1 VVEKQQ
7 GRHRV
12 IRGKDGDKMINLQ
25 RYWKALFLTSILI
38 LIGLLLFPS
47 TVMAKA
53 SKQLESLIKQREWGK
68 AFQIASPGGDAKLYH
83 QVYMLR
89 RFLTSLDNC
98 IENPTIGCFKGNV
111 GGWKG
116 LVKELNK
123 KPYFSKEFGSYL
135 NSQTEALRTKYS
147 QTTEELS
154 KAVKE
159 DMCQCKEI
167 ENALP
172 PTPSS
177 TALEK
182 VFDCY
187 AEVWAGSAKRYIYD
201 FGGTKMSD
209 MSPEMFELSER
220 IEKAEHAEWALQEK
234 IREEKRIK
242 SQEEARIKR
251 EKEKEEKK
259 RKEEKAFQAVSN
271 KAAKLGYKK
280 VLPYG
285 IARFLYKVKHGKINL
300 KEGLD
305 ALLWCKPESDDVKL
319 DNLFEISQILEDA
332 VIYHLSNFH
341 SAKDELIEFTI
352 IMPREDGALYMEGQK
367 LSGQYFTYV
376 GPFAYTTVLGARR
389 TIQIFEPVKLPDIP
403 K

>member
-1 VVEKQQ
+1 VIEKQQ

-68 AFQIASPGGDAKLYH
+68 AFQIASPG
-83 QVYMLR
+83 
-89 RFLTSLDNC
+89 
-98 IENPTIGCFKGNV
+98 
-111 GGWKG
+111 

-147 QTTEELS
+147 QTAEELS